1 MHGTQKI
8 GLLMATVAVLAAC
21 GATSE
26 PLSGLSP
33 PPPPAPGAP
42 PPPPPPA
49 VACTA
54 PDPVQELGNRSFV
67 GPCLPNLKAVTSQRT
82 DFFVGSDFV
91 DEYTI
96 NYTDSASCQGSNTVA
111 TNFYDKADI
120 GTATLASIAAD
131 GVTPVTG
138 TGYQMEVNFTD
149 STGVGS
155 TSTFGTTGST
165 TFTLCKSAPSTATL
179 NVSPYFNNFPQTI
192 TPTFSI
198 RLSLPNTPT
207 IVTTPVFDEV
217 GTCFYN
223 CG

>member
-1 MHGTQKI
+1 MHSTQKI

-67 GPCLPNLKAVTSQRT
+67 GACFPNLKAVTSQRT
-82 DFFVGSDFV
+82 DFLVGSDFV

-96 NYTDSASCQGSNTVA
+96 NYTDSTSCQGSNTVA

-149 STGVGS
+149 STGGGS

-165 TFTLCKSAPSTATL
+165 TFTLCKASPSTATL

-207 IVTTPVFDEV
+207 IVATPVFDEV